1 MAAGRRNRRAMARP
15 RYDSGDLGGHEV
27 GGEQTCA
34 ARHAAHHTRGQRP
47 RTRSDLF
54 RGNLPADERGREQE
68 ERGATRQDEEGAPE
82 AVGDDDST
90 GRDRAIATGIT
101 DFVRRA
107 VSAGVGAASRSKD
120 DIMRVAAGE
129 MRNWLEHLNLNEE
142 LAKALAKLVIE
153 VKTEIR
159 FRPTEDG
166 KLVPETTNDIK
177 VKPGK

>member
-1 MAAGRRNRRAMARP
+1 MSEDGNRK
-15 RYDSGDLGGHEV
+15 SGGGAE
-27 GGEQTCA
+27 
-34 ARHAAHHTRGQRP
+34 
-47 RTRSDLF
+47 
-54 RGNLPADERGREQE
+54 
-68 ERGATRQDEEGAPE
+68 DEEGAPE

-90 GRDRAIATGIT
+90 GRTEDRAGIT

-142 LAKALAKLVIE
+142 LGKALGKMVIE

-166 KLVPETTNDIK
+166 KLVPETTNDGK